1 MRQENT
7 TMILFNFCATS
18 EVQNADNAITFK
30 ISSVDKLRK
39 VYTTTS
45 SVSAGDTITSN
56 YYNPSCSA
64 VIATKLRCSSAR

>member
-1 MRQENT
+1 MQQENT
-7 TMILFNFCATS
+7 TIFLFNFCATS

-30 ISSVDKLRK
+30 ISSVDKLRE